1 MPEPPKF
8 NSFLD
13 RIQKILEQYT
23 TKDGIHPKCEFGF
36 ILHILEVFDFP
47 ETVCLQIFPRIFAT
61 GMGTKPYTTCTV
73 NRQEYHN
80 KSEPIDPNYTLDSW
94 DQMCSAD
101 ESWEYLLK
109 QEI

>member
-13 RIQKILEQYT
+13 LIQKILEQYT

-36 ILHILEVFDFP
+36 ILHILEIFDFP
-47 ETVCLQIFPRIFAT
+47 ETVRLQIFPRIFAT
-61 GMGTKPYTTCTV
+61 GMDTKPYTTCTV